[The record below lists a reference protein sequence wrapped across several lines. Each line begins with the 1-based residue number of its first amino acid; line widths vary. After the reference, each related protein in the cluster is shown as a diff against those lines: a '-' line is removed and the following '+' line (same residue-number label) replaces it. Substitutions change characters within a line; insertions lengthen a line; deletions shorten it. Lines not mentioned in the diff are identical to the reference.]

1 MRGVI
6 TGIVLTMTPRERIRW
21 ESLSGRIGA
30 DEAAQRILS
39 ERKLAFGEVVA
50 DGDDADSS

>member
-1 MRGVI
+1 MKGII